1 MSVRYRH
8 VVWDWNGTLLD
19 DATLC
24 VSIMNKMLARRGL
37 PPIALPFYQA
47 IIEFPVEGYYRK
59 LGFDFSAEPFEV
71 VSDEFVA
78 LYQAGWRDCLLQSGA
93 METIAA
99 LCRAGVSQSV
109 LSASLSSHLA
119 EQLSHFGL
127 TGLLHSVSGA
137 EDHHG
142 RGKLH
147 IARDHAAATG
157 VDSSSILFIGDT
169 AHDAEVAREAGCD
182 CLLVSFGHYSRE
194 RLDSIGL
201 PVAESMGGVLRHI
214 LTSEPAGAR

>member
-1 MSVRYRH
+1 MPTCRH

-19 DATLC
+19 DAALC

-37 PPIALPFYQA
+37 TPISLPFYQA

-59 LGFDFSAEPFEV
+59 LGFDFSAEPFEA

-78 LYQAGWRDCLLQSGA
+78 LYQAGWRDCPLQGGA
-93 METIAA
+93 LGTIRS
-99 LCRAGVSQSV
+99 LNGCGVSQSV

-119 EQLSHFGL
+119 EQLDHFGL
-127 TGLLHSVSGA
+127 TNLLHSVSGA

-157 VDSSSILFIGDT
+157 EEPSAILFVGDT

-182 CLLVSFGHYSRE
+182 CLLVSFGHYGLE
-194 RLDSIGL
+194 RLEPLGL

-214 LTSEPAGAR
+214 LTSEPTGTR